1 MKVSLEVNTTALE
14 RCDGYLIE
22 VIKQAKILLPYLC
35 DQQLLELKLRSH
47 S

>member
-1 MKVSLEVNTTALE
+1 MKGSFEVNTTALE

-22 VIKQAKILLPYLC
+22 VIKQAKLLLPNLWA
-35 DQQLLELKLRSH
+35 QKLLELKLRSH